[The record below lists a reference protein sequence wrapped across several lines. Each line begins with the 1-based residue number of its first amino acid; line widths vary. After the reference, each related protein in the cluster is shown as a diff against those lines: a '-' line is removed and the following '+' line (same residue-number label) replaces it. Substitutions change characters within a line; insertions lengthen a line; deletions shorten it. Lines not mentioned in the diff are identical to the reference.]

1 MACCHPCI
9 DNPYWVRN
17 EDSGAAGDSSS
28 NHRLDGGELFGCAR
42 ATNCRTFEE
51 GAGPLVP
58 VVIDK
63 IGNAYAEKGA
73 IKARVE
79 TCHALSLDDA
89 ANGIMNS
96 RLSALGFD
104 LCPGGERDKWI
115 CQGHRE
121 KTPTS
126 AGEGMGYIITKL
138 GRCRGLS
145 HCFFVGSRGLRHFC
159 SRVRWIRCSVAAKCE
174 LMPRGG
180 CRYFIAA
187 CRGALR
193 H

>member
-1 MACCHPCI
+1 M
-9 DNPYWVRN
+9 
-17 EDSGAAGDSSS
+17 
-28 NHRLDGGELFGCAR
+28 F
-42 ATNCRTFEE
+42 T
-51 GAGPLVP
+51 

-115 CQGHRE
+115 SMR
-121 KTPTS
+121 TLSIATS
-126 AGEGMGYIITKL
+126 VKL
-138 GRCRGLS
+138 DKG
-145 HCFFVGSRGLRHFC
+145 
-159 SRVRWIRCSVAAKCE
+159 
-174 LMPRGG
+174 
-180 CRYFIAA
+180 
-187 CRGALR
+187 
-193 H
+193 